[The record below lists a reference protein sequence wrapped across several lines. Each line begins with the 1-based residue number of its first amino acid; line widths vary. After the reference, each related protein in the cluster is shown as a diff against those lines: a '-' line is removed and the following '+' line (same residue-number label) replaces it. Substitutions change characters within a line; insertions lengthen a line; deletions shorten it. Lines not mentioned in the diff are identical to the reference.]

1 MKRTRWLLIVLFLAA
16 LWAGPAA
23 AQGGGPTP
31 SPDEVNAIAHNLYC
45 PVCENVPLDVCG
57 TQACIQ
63 WRQQIADLLDQ
74 GYSDQQVYDY
84 FVAQYGERVL
94 AAPPAEGLN
103 WLVYVGPPLVLLL
116 GAAVLTRGFSSWR
129 RPEAPGGKPSKKV
142 ESKYAKRL
150 EDELK
155 ARR

>member
-1 MKRTRWLLIVLFLAA
+1 MRLVRHVLFVLFLAA

-63 WRQQIADLLDQ
+63 WRQQIADQLSQ
-74 GYSDQQVYDY
+74 GYTEQQIYDY

-103 WLVYVGPPLVLLL
+103 WLVYVGPPLALLL
-116 GAAVLTRGFSSWR
+116 GVAVLTRGFAAWR
-129 RPEAPGGKPSKKV
+129 RPPGPAPKPPKKTEGK
-142 ESKYAKRL
+142 YIKRL